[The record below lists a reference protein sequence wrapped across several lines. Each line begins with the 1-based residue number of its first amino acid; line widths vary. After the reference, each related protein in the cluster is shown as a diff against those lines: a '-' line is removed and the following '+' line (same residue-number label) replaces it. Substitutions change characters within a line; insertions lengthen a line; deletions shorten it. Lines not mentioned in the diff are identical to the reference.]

1 MTKYVLTLANG
12 RVYEF
17 YVKSCAEMYQ
27 NMYGGRLVEDRT
39 GVEVHSYRPSLKL
52 VA

>member
-27 NMYGGRLVEDRT
+27 NMYGGRIVEDRNAVT
-39 GVEVHSYRPSLKL
+39 THTYRPSLKL

>member
-1 MTKYVLTLANG
+1 MTKYILTLSNG

-27 NMYGGRLVEDRT
+27 NMYGGRIVEDRSD
-39 GVEVHSYRPSLKL
+39 VAVHTYRPSLKL
-52 VA
+52 AA

>member
-1 MTKYVLTLANG
+1 MTKYILTLSNG

-17 YVKSCAEMYQ
+17 YVRSCAELYQ
-27 NMYGGRLVEDRT
+27 SMYGGRLVENRDS
-39 GVEVHSYRPSLKL
+39 VEVHSYKPSLKL